1 VMSSRLAKVRLIH
14 EAMEPDQ
21 YVEHMNGDLAQSIVG
36 AVLRNRILNAGHILA
51 PNPESKD
58 LFSLGGSKNET

>member
-36 AVLRNRILNAGHILA
+36 AVLRNRILNAHSS
-51 PNPESKD
+51 SKSRIER
-58 LFSLGGSKNET
+58 LIFIRWI

>member
-1 VMSSRLAKVRLIH
+1 MMSSRLAKVRLIH
-14 EAMEPDQ
+14 DATESDQ
-21 YVEHMNGDLAQSIVG
+21 CVEHMNGDLAQSIVG

-51 PNPESKD
+51 PNPELKD